1 MTIAIVLIGV
11 FIAAVGLLGALFPLG
26 LIRFAEIVWR
36 APRILFV
43 GAAIRLAIGA
53 LLIVAAEQSR
63 FPWTFRVLGAITI
76 AAGLA
81 LPVVGFHRLRRFIDW
96 WARRPYWMIRGWA
109 LLAVAFGAF
118 LIYAI
123 LP

>member
-1 MTIAIVLIGV
+1 MTIAIVLIGA
-11 FIAAVGLLGALFPLG
+11 FIAAVGILGTLFPLG
-26 LIRFAEIVWR
+26 LIRLAEIAWR

-43 GAAIRLAIGA
+43 GAAIRLVIGA

-81 LPVVGFHRLRRFIDW
+81 LPLVGFDRLQRFIDW
-96 WARRPYWMIRGWA
+96 WVRRPDWMIRGWA
-109 LLAVAFGAF
+109 VVAVAFGAF

-123 LP
+123 AS